1 MKQKEKLESL
11 GKKILNLSRTD
22 ILLNLP
28 YLNTA
33 LLSLDYVMDLTT
45 TSVGTDA
52 FSIRFN
58 PGYLFRLY
66 QDAPVMVNRTYM
78 HMLMH
83 CLFRHVFSTTRFSDE
98 RLFNLACDIAAEHIL
113 DSMDEPAIHRPLSDL
128 REDIYKTLE
137 KEISVLTAERIYR
150 YLKSIKD
157 EESAAESISL
167 IDTPNVSTQNRTYNS
182 HADTKSSLSQ
192 DNRALQA
199 DSLTDTPVH
208 SPDNQT
214 LSSYDYIQFIGKW
227 EKAFLADDHS
237 FWRREREDGDVA
249 PPENEVPKLPL
260 PLMNVQMRQ
269 VKEEEWDRISRRVQ
283 SEIDLLS
290 GHNSGESG
298 TFSWMLSLQNER
310 YQDFRQYLARFA
322 VVREEIGIDPD
333 TFDYALYNYG
343 FEVYGNMPLIEENE
357 LRTTKRVASLVIAID
372 TSASCKERLVKKF
385 LSQTAAIFKSQET
398 FFHHMELCILECD
411 NVIQNETFITDLRDI
426 DNYTESFTA
435 HGGYGT
441 DFRPVFDRVWQLQT
455 EGRLTNL
462 RGLLYFTDGFGTF
475 PQRVNGGRHVATH
488 TIHAPMHGLSRSAG
502 VTPYE
507 TAFVFYKDAPYND
520 KDVPAWA
527 VKLFFSEIS

>member
-1 MKQKEKLESL
+1 MRQKEKLESL
-11 GKKILNLSRTD
+11 GKKILNVSRTD

-33 LLSLDYVMDLTT
+33 LLSLDYAMDLTT

-128 REDIYKTLE
+128 REDIYACLE
-137 KEISVLTAERIYR
+137 KEIGVFTAEKIYQ
-150 YLKSIKD
+150 YLITLQQTVCNTEINSI
-157 EESAAESISL
+157 
-167 IDTPNVSTQNRTYNS
+167 
-182 HADTKSSLSQ
+182 
-192 DNRALQA
+192 
-199 DSLTDTPVH
+199 TDTTNVFVQANAFDF
-208 SPDNQT
+208 SDNDNLHKNNHPQKNIVAASRLTQFDFT
-214 LSSYDYIQFIGKW
+214 LLIEKW
-227 EKAFLADDHS
+227 EKNFLADDHS
-237 FWRREREDGDVA
+237 FWRREREDGDQS
-249 PPENEVPKLPL
+249 PHKDDTSELPL
-260 PLMNVQMRQ
+260 PLMNAKMRTI
-269 VKEEEWDRISRRVQ
+269 KEDEWDRISKRVQ

-290 GHNSGESG
+290 GYDSGENG
-298 TFSWMLSLQNER
+298 TFSWMLSLQNDH
-310 YQDFRQYLARFA
+310 YQDFRQYLSKFS

-333 TFDYALYNYG
+333 SFDYGLYNYG
-343 FEVYGNMPLIEENE
+343 MEVYGNMPLIEENE
-357 LRTTKRVASLVIAID
+357 LRTTKRVDSLVIAID

-385 LSQTAAIFKSQET
+385 LSQTAAILQAQET
-398 FFHHMELCILECD
+398 FFHHLELCIIECD
-411 NVIQNETFITDLRDI
+411 NVIQNDTFITDLRDI

-441 DFRPVFDRVWQLQT
+441 DFRPVFKRVAELQA
-455 EGRLTNL
+455 EGKLTNL
-462 RGLLYFTDGFGTF
+462 RGLLFFTDGFGTF
-475 PQRVNGGRHVATH
+475 PHN
-488 TIHAPMHGLSRSAG
+488 
-502 VTPYE
+502 VTSYE
-507 TAFVFYKDAPYND
+507 TAFVFYKDAPYNE

-527 VKLFFSEIS
+527 VKLFFTETGR